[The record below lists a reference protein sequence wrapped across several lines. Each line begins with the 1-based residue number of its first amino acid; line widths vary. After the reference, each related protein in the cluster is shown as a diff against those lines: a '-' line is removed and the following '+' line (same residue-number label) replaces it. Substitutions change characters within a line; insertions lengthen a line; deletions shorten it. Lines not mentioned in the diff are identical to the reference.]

1 MLTRHQLISK
11 IMTASENSKIDD
23 ESNMLARVANRL
35 AHHGA
40 PYEGNLTEK
49 EIGVIVKFL

>member
-11 IMTASENSKIDD
+11 IMTACKNSKIDA

-49 EIGVIVKFL
+49 EIEVIVKFV